1 MADTLYEH
9 WAAGDAYEQFMG
21 RWSSKVAS
29 HFLQWLKLPPDQRWL
44 DVGCGTG
51 ALTRAIAAFA
61 QPQLLVGLDPSWDF
75 VQYASQQTNEATFL
89 VAGGGALGFRDKSF
103 DAVVSGLALNFI
115 PAPEQSLVE
124 IYRVIKPSG
133 MAAAYVWDYAGKMEF
148 LRYFW
153 DAAVELDASAASSHE
168 GHRFPICQPEPLR
181 QLWQKAGFHNVS
193 VDALDV
199 PTVFDR
205 FESYWQSFNRGN
217 FPAPKYTLSLD
228 ETHRRNLRTRLRATV
243 PTESDGSIHM
253 VARVWAVCGYR

>member
-21 RWSSKVAS
+21 RWGSKVAS
-29 HFLQWLKLPPDQRWL
+29 HFLQWLKFPPDQRWL

-61 QPQLLVGLDPSWDF
+61 QPQLLVGLDPSRDF
-75 VQYASQQTNEATFL
+75 VHYASQQANEATFL
-89 VAGGGALGFRDKSF
+89 VAGGGDLGFRDKSF

-124 IYRVIKPSG
+124 IYRVKSPVAWRRHMSG
-133 MAAAYVWDYAGKMEF
+133 NAGKMEF

-181 QLWQKAGFHNVS
+181 QLWQKAGFHNIS
-193 VDALDV
+193 VDALDI

-228 ETHRRNLRTRLRATV
+228 KTHRRNLRTRLRATV
-243 PTESDGSIHM
+243 PTKSDGSIHM
-253 VARVWAVCGYR
+253 VARVSAVCGYR